1 VMKGSRKYTAVW
13 DGLWNQKHVN
23 RMGNSIFLF
32 GFLLSKAN
40 GKGQVQITYKVISEE
55 MNVPVRTLGFWM
67 QTLKQKPSPKKKPY
81 ITIKKSSSMLIQISN
96 FRSTKKANFGE
107 AVMKNVA
114 EPKAEVMQGSAEPLC
129 KTLPNQL
136 HDLAEPKS
144 VNADKQ
150 ADSRNPLNV
159 FKIKDKKREAV
170 SHGSSPKKTATNPD
184 VKVAV
189 DHFHDEFVR
198 IHGIKPH
205 VNGAAC
211 KTFQTLLNTKS
222 IEQVM
227 NLTTGYL
234 SLVDEKLRDKG
245 YPIEWMQNHINR
257 LLMAEKKPER
267 GLVY

>member
-1 VMKGSRKYTAVW
+1 MMKGSRKYTAVW

-81 ITIKKSSSMLIQISN
+81 ITIQKSSSMLIQISN

-107 AVMKNVA
+107 AVMQDVA
-114 EPKAEVMQGSAEPLC
+114 EPKEEVVQDLAEPLC

-136 HDLAEPKS
+136 QDLAEPKS

-150 ADSRNPLNV
+150 TVSGNPLNV
-159 FKIKDKKREAV
+159 FKLKDKYF
-170 SHGSSPKKTATNPD
+170 PLID
-184 VKVAV
+184 
-189 DHFHDEFVR
+189 
-198 IHGIKPH
+198 
-205 VNGAAC
+205 
-211 KTFQTLLNTKS
+211 L
-222 IEQVM
+222 
-227 NLTTGYL
+227 
-234 SLVDEKLRDKG
+234 
-245 YPIEWMQNHINR
+245 
-257 LLMAEKKPER
+257 
-267 GLVY
+267 